1 MGVRTSAVKHLEFV
15 ARGDFSVANR
25 RECGKGP
32 VYAIYPLALEEH
44 FFGTQGGLAGAQ
56 SACSLSRARWHV
68 STSRWSLCREL
79 LDLGDQPP

>member
-32 VYAIYPLALEEH
+32 VYAVYPLALEEH
-44 FFGTQGGLAGAQ
+44 FLERRAG
-56 SACSLSRARWHV
+56 
-68 STSRWSLCREL
+68 
-79 LDLGDQPP
+79 